1 MTSNE
6 INGPVQAPAVMAGKI
21 DGSVTINYRPARSDA
36 LAEAADQLAQAVGTR
51 WRREE
56 EQRQVQDPFPLP
68 ARWQPAAAEVT
79 DHWENICRGS
89 AEEPHGP
96 LDLAGQLDQI
106 VDVYR
111 RIPSGRLVILGRAGS
126 GKTILTIRFVLDLLK
141 ARTGADAVPVIFS
154 LGSWNPT
161 ARTLRDWLIGQLIRD
176 HPGLATTGPD
186 GSTLAAALVETD
198 RILPVLDGF
207 DEIAGG
213 LHPAALRELN
223 RTTSLPL
230 LLTSRRVE
238 YEAAVEGT
246 DVLSAAA
253 GIELADL
260 VLADLVDYL
269 PLTTRKV
276 TVDGTAT
283 VWEPVLNELR
293 DHPRRPASVNLA
305 TALTTPLMVALAR
318 TIFSDTPD
326 HDPAELLDTDRFD
339 SPEALKDHLVG
350 NFIPTVYQDLPGQ
363 RWDLDRVRRWLCY
376 LAQHLDRLGTPNLA
390 WWQLG
395 NTMRRSSRILTVA
408 NASGWLLGIVDGV
421 LTGVVDW
428 VRFEFAAGLK
438 VGLLAGIA
446 VGIVGGLVFGLMHE
460 FAPRFLLRSATL
472 EPSRVQVRFRR
483 EPGKMRARFAPRF
496 LVGFGAGLVFG
507 IVVWLVIGF
516 VVWFAIEF
524 MSWLVRGPASTLVSG
539 LFPGAGPGAN
549 GLARAL
555 EDALGYGLG
564 YGLVYALMIGLAAG
578 IMTRLEVPIDIRSA
592 VSPTDLLRANRTTTV
607 VQFLVWGLVGVLVGG
622 LSGVLWFPLEDG
634 LLIGL
639 VGGIGGGIA
648 YGLGLT
654 AWGQWVVMARI
665 WLPLTG
671 RLPWTMTAFL
681 DDAYQRGVL
690 RQAGAVYQ
698 FRHAR
703 LQDHLIDTVPI
714 RE

>member
-1 MTSNE
+1 MDNQ
-6 INGPVQAPAVMAGKI
+6 INGPVHGPVVQA
-21 DGSVTINYRPARSDA
+21 GSVTINYPLVRSDV

-56 EQRQVQDPFPLP
+56 EQRQIQDPFPLP
-68 ARWQPAAAEVT
+68 ARWQPAAEDVT
-79 DHWENICRGS
+79 DHWKNICRGS

-96 LDLAGQLDQI
+96 LELAGQLDQI

-126 GKTILTIRFVLDLLK
+126 GKTILTIRLVLDLLR
-141 ARTGADAVPVIFS
+141 ARTGTDAVPVIFS

-161 ARTLRDWLIGQLIRD
+161 ASTLRDWLIGQLIRD

-207 DEIAGG
+207 DEIADG
-213 LHPAALRELN
+213 LHRAALRELN
-223 RTTSLPL
+223 RATGLPL
-230 LLTSRRVE
+230 LLTSRRAE
-238 YEAAVEGT
+238 YEAAVAGT

-276 TVDGTAT
+276 TADGTAT

-293 DHPRRPASVNLA
+293 DHPARPASVNLA
-305 TALTTPLMVALAR
+305 TVLTTPLMVALAR
-318 TIFSDTPD
+318 TIYSDTPD

-339 SPEALKDHLVG
+339 SPDALEDHLVG
-350 NFIPTVYQDLPGQ
+350 NFIPTIYQDLPGSDQ
-363 RWDLDRVRRWLCY
+363 RWDLDRVQRWLRY
-376 LAQHLDRLGTPNLA
+376 LAQHLDQLGTPNLA

-408 NASGWLLGIVDGV
+408 NASGWTLGIVAGV
-421 LTGVVDW
+421 LTGVLDW

-438 VGLLAGIA
+438 VGLLAGIT
-446 VGIVGGLVFGLMHE
+446 VGVVGGLLFGLMHE
-460 FAPRFLLRSATL
+460 FAPRFLLQSKTL
-472 EPSRVQVRFRR
+472 EPSRVHIRIRR
-483 EPGKMRARFAPRF
+483 EPGKMRSRFTPRL
-496 LVGFGAGLVFG
+496 LVGFGAGLMFG
-507 IVVWLVIGF
+507 IVVWLMIGF

-524 MSWLVRGPASTLVSG
+524 MSWLVRGPASSLVSR
-539 LFPGAGPGAN
+539 LFPGAGAGVN
-549 GLARAL
+549 GLLGTL

-578 IMTRLEVPIDIRSA
+578 IMTRLEVPINIRSA

-607 VQFLVWGLVGVLVGG
+607 VHFLVWGLVGILVGG
-622 LSGVLWFPLEDG
+622 LSGVLWFPLPDG

-648 YGLGLT
+648 YGLSLT
-654 AWGQWVVMARI
+654 AWVSGSSWHVS
-665 WLPLTG
+665 G
-671 RLPWTMTAFL
+671 
-681 DDAYQRGVL
+681 
-690 RQAGAVYQ
+690 
-698 FRHAR
+698 FR
-703 LQDHLIDTVPI
+703 
-714 RE
+714 